1 MSPGT
6 IAAGVVLASLPV
18 WSLRLGVV
26 LALVAVSAALLVG
39 LFLVLGRRGGE

>member
-18 WSLRLGVV
+18 WSLKLGLV
-26 LALVAVSAALLVG
+26 LALAPVSGALLVG
-39 LFLVLGRRGGE
+39 LFLVLRQQGGE